1 MKTGFRF
8 EAVPI
13 KYKTGSMKMYDNS
26 RFSLSSQSLSNQ
38 YSTSYNNKMLSKTD
52 STLLPE
58 LCVNPCAYY
67 SSCIKVKDFAHHLFH
82 HDTLVCSVLLSPYN
96 EQAANRTQ
104 RILHQF
110 LSVAYPSYA
119 IFESLSPS

>member
-38 YSTSYNNKMLSKTD
+38 YSTSYNNKMLSKITKK
-52 STLLPE
+52 SIPMS
-58 LCVNPCAYY
+58 AYKDAQTN
-67 SSCIKVKDFAHHLFH
+67 IKFKCTNERID
-82 HDTLVCSVLLSPYN
+82 DYN
-96 EQAANRTQ
+96 E
-104 RILHQF
+104 
-110 LSVAYPSYA
+110 
-119 IFESLSPS
+119 